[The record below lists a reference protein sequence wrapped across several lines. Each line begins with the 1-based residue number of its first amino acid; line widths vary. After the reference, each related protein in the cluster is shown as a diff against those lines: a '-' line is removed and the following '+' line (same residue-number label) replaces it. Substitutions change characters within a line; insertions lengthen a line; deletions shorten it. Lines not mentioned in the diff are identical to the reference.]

1 MIEVAI
7 RENGGQPKWISLSEF
22 KKILRSTKS
31 NSPCPPKL
39 NKVDGFERW
48 WKLYDYKKA
57 KSKAE
62 ISWNRHVKK
71 EFVEVVIN
79 HTKQY
84 VEATPEKQ
92 FRKHPTTYLNQHSW
106 NDEITKKE
114 AKVDLDQLYPLDKT
128 GNARLGRC
136 AKCNGVVF
144 ANKFN
149 VLNED
154 SSCCKA
160 KINQYR

>member
-1 MIEVAI
+1 MIKVAI
-7 RENGGQPKWISLSEF
+7 KENGGQPKWISLSEF

-48 WKLYDYKKA
+48 WELYDYKKA
-57 KSKAE
+57 KSKTE

-71 EFVEVVIN
+71 EFVEVIIN

-114 AKVDLDQLYPLDKT
+114 VKVDLDQLYPLDKT

-154 SSCCKA
+154 SDCCKA